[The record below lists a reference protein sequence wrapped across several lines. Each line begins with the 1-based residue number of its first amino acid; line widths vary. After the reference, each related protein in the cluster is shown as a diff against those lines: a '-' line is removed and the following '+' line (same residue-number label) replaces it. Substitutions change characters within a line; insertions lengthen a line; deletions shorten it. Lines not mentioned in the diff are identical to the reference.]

1 MNRGP
6 LDGTAGPLHAITAL
20 VLNALPARD
29 VAAATRL
36 AEARHRQKSQTSPWP
51 DLPAEARA
59 EATLEAYYWLQAAR
73 SVGLAR

>member
-1 MNRGP
+1 M
-6 LDGTAGPLHAITAL
+6 LDLDRLHMLTAL

-36 AEARHRQKSQTSPWP
+36 AEARHRETSQPTPWL

-59 EATLEAYYWLQAAR
+59 EATLEAYYWLRAAR
-73 SVGLAR
+73 SIGLAR